1 MSKLSIYLA
10 GRLNCAEEFHQ
21 LKTRW
26 PEFDLVS
33 SWVEKIYTSKMED
46 SWQNAMI
53 NWPINIIEAAG
64 ADVTLVW
71 GRNESLRGALVEAG
85 AALARGKTILL
96 VGESESFGTWRYHP
110 SCFLVGDLEEARQW
124 LTRFDAKR
132 ARDGE

>member
-1 MSKLSIYLA
+1 MSKLTIYTA
-10 GRLNCAEEFHQ
+10 GKLNCAETFHE
-21 LKTRW
+21 LKTLW
-26 PEFDLVS
+26 PEFDLVA
-33 SWVEKIYTSKMED
+33 SWPEAVLNGAED
-46 SWQNAMI
+46 SWQNAMKF
-53 NWPINIIEAAG
+53 WPQDIQDAAG

-71 GRNESLRGALVEAG
+71 GRNEPLSGALVEAG